1 MENAMSITHPQ
12 WPLTLF
18 YDGECPLCLR
28 EIRMFQRRN
37 DSGHLHLLDIAAPM
51 TEPLPGLSRQDML
64 DCLHA
69 RFRDGR
75 LVTGIDATYW
85 SYRSVGLGWL
95 VAPLRWAWARPLWQ
109 WGYRQFCRLRPTLA
123 RLIPMPD
130 PDPDLPS
137 QCESDRCRPR
147 NRQD

>member
-1 MENAMSITHPQ
+1 MHTTTPD

-37 DSGHLHLLDIAAPM
+37 DRGRLELIDIANSAAD
-51 TEPLPGLSRQDML
+51 PLPGLSRQDML

-69 RFRDGR
+69 HFRDGQ

-85 SYRSVGLGWL
+85 SYRAVGLGWV
-95 VAPLRWAWARPLWQ
+95 VAPLGWHWARPLWK
-109 WGYRQFCRLRPTLA
+109 WGYRQFCRLRPAIA
-123 RLIPMPD
+123 RIVPMPGSD
-130 PDPDLPS
+130 AGVS
-137 QCESDRCRPR
+137 CESDRCRPPKP
-147 NRQD
+147 ND